1 MYNEIMNRPMFQTPQ
16 QRQASGI
23 MAGVAPV
30 RGYADGDLVEDEDP
44 SFMDKAG
51 SVASVIGDAI
61 VGDDGT
67 MSDFFTADSMKNP
80 REGQGLTARDFTDF
94 FIVNPDDPV
103 DVGIASA
110 TAALAAGGITAPAA
124 MISYLGRLGY
134 KGKKVFDA
142 VEKAVALGKSGTLGG
157 LEKQRQLVRAG
168 AELPDL
174 LGSEEAM
181 AAEADPSAGGIAA
194 LPVKPAGVSVDNPV
208 TAEEIEDLGITLEE
222 FEASE
227 PEVQQQYLD
236 LLNDRRMAANVG
248 YNVGRSAAR
257 VGDAITSIPRLAM
270 EGAEYVADSRF
281 GRALGLSDPGDVD
294 EDFEMFP
301 TVGAMEEGAR
311 RNAPAT
317 MEQLRTG
324 MTPGIIPQ
332 PEPPTPPPSVGQ
344 SAEEDPYAGVT
355 QESQAYV
362 PPQESAAL
370 SDEETKG
377 FMNRLRAGFNPF
389 GTEKDLIRMGATT
402 GEGASGRRSGNL
414 ALEQFRAGQ
423 EYDDALQARDIAE
436 RTTKVNERGT
446 AFAENLKLLKKEMP
460 EASTDELINLLL
472 SQDVGDTEYKRR
484 MQLAQLTQEYFDV
497 FSKNPKYLG
506 DLDGA
511 AREAARMAA
520 ANMNMSVAPSADDGS
535 VNLDAKGNVKPK
547 DD

>member
-16 QRQASGI
+16 QRQGSGI

-30 RGYADGDLVEDEDP
+30 RGYVDGGEVEDEEMG
-44 SFMDKAG
+44 FMDIAQVMPGVMK
-51 SVASVIGDAI
+51 DMI

-67 MSDFFTADSMKNP
+67 MSDFFSMDKSE
-80 REGQGLTARDFTDF
+80 EGQGLNARDLTDF
-94 FIVNPDDPV
+94 FIVDPSDPV
-103 DVGIASA
+103 DVGIATA
-110 TAALAAGGITAPAA
+110 TAGLMATGVGSPGAIAAQ
-124 MISYLGRLGY
+124 LGRLGF
-134 KGKKVFDA
+134 KGKKVADA
-142 VEKAVALGKSGTLGG
+142 VEKAVRLGVGETKGKTFGRG
-157 LEKQRQLVRAG
+157 QTARIAP
-168 AELPDL
+168 AL
-174 LGSEEAM
+174 LGSEQAM

-194 LPVKPAGVSVDNPV
+194 LPVKPTGISVDNPV

-248 YNVGRSAAR
+248 YNVGRATGGI
-257 VGDAITSIPRLAM
+257 GDIISSIPRLGI
-270 EGAEYVADSRF
+270 EGAEYIADSRF

-301 TVGAMEEGAR
+301 MAGAMEEGSR

-332 PEPPTPPPSVGQ
+332 PEAPTPPPSVRQ

-355 QESQAYV
+355 QEGQAYV
-362 PPQESAAL
+362 PPQESAPL

-377 FMNRLRAGFNPF
+377 FMNRLSAGFNPF

-423 EYDDALQARDIAE
+423 EYDDALQGRDIAE
-436 RTTKVNERGT
+436 RTTKVAERGT
-446 AFAENLKLLKKEMP
+446 AFAENLKTLRKEIP

-472 SQDVGDTEYKRR
+472 SQSSDDTAYER
-484 MQLAQLTQEYFDV
+484 QIEFAQLTQQYFD
-497 FSKNPKYLG
+497 SLIKSTEYIN
-506 DLDGA
+506 DREGA
-511 AREAARMAA
+511 SIQAARMASRD
-520 ANMNMSVAPSADDGS
+520 MNMPVAPSADDGS
-535 VNLDAKGNVKPK
+535 INLEPSEG
-547 DD
+547 

>member
-1 MYNEIMNRPMFQTPQ
+1 MYDEVMRRPMFQTPQ

-80 REGQGLTARDFTDF
+80 RKGQGLTARDFTDF

-103 DVGIASA
+103 DVGIAST

-168 AELPDL
+168 SELPDL

-248 YNVGRSAAR
+248 YNVGRSAGR

-317 MEQLRTG
+317 MEQFRTG

-332 PEPPTPPPSVGQ
+332 PEAPTPPPSVGQ
-344 SAEEDPYAGVT
+344 LAEEDPYAGVT
-355 QESQAYV
+355 QEGQAYSE
-362 PPQESAAL
+362 PQESAPVEDDNL
-370 SDEETKG
+370 MSRIMSG
-377 FMNRLRAGFNPF
+377 RA
-389 GTEKDLIRMGATT
+389 TEKDRIRLGANTS
-402 GEGASGRRSGNL
+402 EGRSGRRSPNT

-436 RTTKVNERGT
+436 RTTKVAERGT
-446 AFAENLKLLKKEMP
+446 AFAENLKLLRKEKP

-472 SQDVGDTEYKRR
+472 SQSSDDTAYERQIEFANLK
-484 MQLAQLTQEYFDV
+484 QKYFD
-497 FSKNPKYLG
+497 SLMAGTKYINNQA
-506 DLDGA
+506 GA
-511 AREAARMAA
+511 SEEAARMAA
-520 ANMNMSVAPSADDGS
+520 RAMNFSVAPSADDKS
-535 VNLDAKGNVKPK
+535 FNVDAEGNVKPK

>member
-1 MYNEIMNRPMFQTPQ
+1 MYDEVMRRPMFQTPQ

-30 RGYADGDLVEDEDP
+30 RGYANGDLVEDEDP

-80 REGQGLTARDFTDF
+80 REGQGLTARDLTDF

-103 DVGIASA
+103 DVGIAST

-317 MEQLRTG
+317 MEQFRTG

-332 PEPPTPPPSVGQ
+332 PEAPTPPPSVGQ
-344 SAEEDPYAGVT
+344 LAEEDPYAGVT
-355 QESQAYV
+355 QEGQAYSE
-362 PPQESAAL
+362 PQESAPVEDDNL
-370 SDEETKG
+370 MSRIMSG
-377 FMNRLRAGFNPF
+377 RA
-389 GTEKDLIRMGATT
+389 TEKDRIRLGANTS
-402 GEGASGRRSGNL
+402 EGRSGRRSPNT

-520 ANMNMSVAPSADDGS
+520 RAMNFSVAPSADDKS
-535 VNLDAKGNVKPK
+535 FNVDAEGNVKPK

>member
-1 MYNEIMNRPMFQTPQ
+1 MYDEVMRRPMFQTPQ

-80 REGQGLTARDFTDF
+80 REGQGLTARDLTDF

-103 DVGIASA
+103 DVGIAST

-248 YNVGRSAAR
+248 YNVGRATGGI
-257 VGDAITSIPRLAM
+257 GDIISSIPRLGI
-270 EGAEYVADSRF
+270 EGAEYIADSRF

-317 MEQLRTG
+317 MEQFRTG

-332 PEPPTPPPSVGQ
+332 PEAPTPPPSVGQ
-344 SAEEDPYAGVT
+344 LAEEDPYAGVT
-355 QESQAYV
+355 QEGQAYSE
-362 PPQESAAL
+362 PQESAPVEDDNL
-370 SDEETKG
+370 MSRIMSG
-377 FMNRLRAGFNPF
+377 RA
-389 GTEKDLIRMGATT
+389 TEKDRIRLGANTS
-402 GEGASGRRSGNL
+402 EGRSGRRSPNT

-436 RTTKVNERGT
+436 RTTKVAERGT
-446 AFAENLKLLKKEMP
+446 AFAENLKLLRKEKP

-472 SQDVGDTEYKRR
+472 SQSSDDTAYERR
-484 MQLAQLTQEYFDV
+484 VQLAQLTQEYFDV

-520 ANMNMSVAPSADDGS
+520 RAMNFSVAPSADDGS
-535 VNLDAKGNVKPK
+535 VNVDAEGNVKPK

>member
-1 MYNEIMNRPMFQTPQ
+1 MYDEVMRRPMFQTPQ

-30 RGYADGDLVEDEDP
+30 RGYADGDLVEDDEP

-51 SVASVIGDAI
+51 TVASHIGDAI

-67 MSDFFTADSMKNP
+67 MSDFFTEDSMRNP
-80 REGQGLTARDFTDF
+80 RKGQGLTARDLTDF

-103 DVGIASA
+103 DVGIATT
-110 TAALAAGGITAPAA
+110 TAALAAGGVTAPAA
-124 MISYLGRLGY
+124 MIAYLGRLGY
-134 KGKKVFDA
+134 KGKKVFNA
-142 VEKAVALGKSGTLGG
+142 VEKAVELGKGGTLGG
-157 LEKQRQLVRAG
+157 LEKQRQLARAG
-168 AELPDL
+168 SELPDL

-194 LPVKPAGVSVDNPV
+194 LPVEPTGISADNPV
-208 TAEEIEDLGITLEE
+208 TAEEIEDLGISLED
-222 FEASE
+222 FQASE

-248 YNVGRSAAR
+248 YNVGKTTGGL
-257 VGDAITSIPRLAM
+257 GDIISSPFRGLGEA
-270 EGAEYVADSRF
+270 AEYVADSRF

-301 TVGAMEEGAR
+301 MANAMEEGAR
-311 RNAPAT
+311 RNAPAS

-332 PEPPTPPPSVGQ
+332 PEAPTPPPSIGQ

-355 QESQAYV
+355 QESQAYSE
-362 PPQESAAL
+362 PQESAPVENDNL
-370 SDEETKG
+370 MSRIMSG
-377 FMNRLRAGFNPF
+377 RA
-389 GTEKDLIRMGATT
+389 TEKDRIRLGANTS
-402 GEGASGRRSGNL
+402 EGRSGRRSPNT

-436 RTTKVNERGT
+436 RTTKVAERGT
-446 AFAENLKLLKKEMP
+446 AFAENLKTLRKEMP

-472 SQDVGDTEYKRR
+472 SQSSDDTSYERR
-484 MQLAQLTQEYFDV
+484 MEFANLKQKYFD
-497 FSKNPKYLG
+497 SLTKNDPKYIN
-506 DLDGA
+506 DQAGA
-511 AREAARMAA
+511 SEEAARMAA
-520 ANMNMSVAPSADDGS
+520 RAMNLPVTPSADDGS
-535 VNLDAKGNVKPK
+535 INLEPSEG
-547 DD
+547 

>member
-1 MYNEIMNRPMFQTPQ
+1 MYQDIMNRPMFQTPQ
-16 QRQASGI
+16 QRQGGGI

-30 RGYADGDLVEDEDP
+30 RGYADGDLVEDDEP

-51 SVASVIGDAI
+51 TVASHIGDAI

-67 MSDFFTADSMKNP
+67 MSDFFTEDSMRNP
-80 REGQGLTARDFTDF
+80 RKGQGLTARDLTDF

-103 DVGIASA
+103 DVGIATT
-110 TAALAAGGITAPAA
+110 TAALAAGGVTAPAA
-124 MISYLGRLGY
+124 MIAYLGRLGY
-134 KGKKVFDA
+134 KGKKVFNA
-142 VEKAVALGKSGTLGG
+142 VEKALELGKGGTLGG
-157 LEKQRQLVRAG
+157 LEKQRQLARAG
-168 AELPDL
+168 SELPDL

-194 LPVKPAGVSVDNPV
+194 LPVEPTGISADNPV
-208 TAEEIEDLGITLEE
+208 TAEEIEDLGISLED
-222 FEASE
+222 FQASE

-248 YNVGRSAAR
+248 YNVGKTTGGL
-257 VGDAITSIPRLAM
+257 GDIISSPFRGLGEA
-270 EGAEYVADSRF
+270 AEYVADSRF

-301 TVGAMEEGAR
+301 MANAMEEGAR
-311 RNAPAT
+311 RNAPAS

-332 PEPPTPPPSVGQ
+332 PEAPTPPPSIGQ

-355 QESQAYV
+355 QESQAYSE
-362 PPQESAAL
+362 PKAPAT
-370 SDEETKG
+370 DEETKG
-377 FMNRLRAGFNPF
+377 FMNRLSAGFNPF

-402 GEGASGRRSGNL
+402 GEGLSGRRSGNL

-436 RTTKVNERGT
+436 RTTKVGERGT
-446 AFAENLKLLKKEMP
+446 AFAENLKTLRKEKP

-472 SQDVGDTEYKRR
+472 SQSSDETAYERR
-484 MQLAQLTQEYFDV
+484 IQFAQLKSGYFDSL
-497 FSKNPKYLG
+497 SKGTKYIN
-506 DLDGA
+506 DPAGA
-511 AREAARMAA
+511 SEEASRMAA
-520 ANMNMSVAPSADDGS
+520 RAMNMPVAPSADDGS
-535 VNLDAKGNVKPK
+535 FNVDAEGNEI
-547 DD
+547 

>member
-1 MYNEIMNRPMFQTPQ
+1 MYDEVMRRPMFQTPQ

-30 RGYADGDLVEDEDP
+30 RGYANGDLVEDEDP

-80 REGQGLTARDFTDF
+80 REGQGLTARDLTDF

-103 DVGIASA
+103 DVGIAST

-294 EDFEMFP
+294 EDFEIFP

-317 MEQLRTG
+317 MEQFRTG

-332 PEPPTPPPSVGQ
+332 PEAPTPPPSVGQ
-344 SAEEDPYAGVT
+344 LAEEDPYAGVT
-355 QESQAYV
+355 QEGQAYSE
-362 PPQESAAL
+362 PQESAPVEDDNL
-370 SDEETKG
+370 MSRIMSG
-377 FMNRLRAGFNPF
+377 RA
-389 GTEKDLIRMGATT
+389 TEKDRIRLGANTS
-402 GEGASGRRSGNL
+402 EGRSGRRSPNT

-520 ANMNMSVAPSADDGS
+520 RAMNFSVAPSADDKS
-535 VNLDAKGNVKPK
+535 FNVDAEGNVKPK

>member
-1 MYNEIMNRPMFQTPQ
+1 MYDEVMRRPMFQTPQ

-80 REGQGLTARDFTDF
+80 RKGQGLTARDFTDF

-248 YNVGRSAAR
+248 YNVGRSAGR

-317 MEQLRTG
+317 MEQFRTG

-332 PEPPTPPPSVGQ
+332 PEAPTPPPSVGQ
-344 SAEEDPYAGVT
+344 LAEEDPYAGVT
-355 QESQAYV
+355 QEGQAYSE
-362 PPQESAAL
+362 PQESAPVEDDNL
-370 SDEETKG
+370 MSRIMSG
-377 FMNRLRAGFNPF
+377 RA
-389 GTEKDLIRMGATT
+389 TEKDRIRLGANTS
-402 GEGASGRRSGNL
+402 EGRSGRRSPNT

-436 RTTKVNERGT
+436 RTTKVAERGT
-446 AFAENLKLLKKEMP
+446 AFAENLKLLRKEKP

-472 SQDVGDTEYKRR
+472 SQSSDDTAYERR
-484 MQLAQLTQEYFDV
+484 VQLAQLTQEYFDV

-520 ANMNMSVAPSADDGS
+520 RAMNFSVAPSADDKS
-535 VNLDAKGNVKPK
+535 FNVDAEGNVKPK

>member
-1 MYNEIMNRPMFQTPQ
+1 MYDEVMRRPMFQTPQ

-80 REGQGLTARDFTDF
+80 RKGQGLTARDFTDF

-168 AELPDL
+168 SELPDL

-248 YNVGRSAAR
+248 YNVGRSAGR

-317 MEQLRTG
+317 MEQFRTG

-332 PEPPTPPPSVGQ
+332 PEAPTPPPSVGQ
-344 SAEEDPYAGVT
+344 LAEEDPYAGVT
-355 QESQAYV
+355 QEGQAYSE
-362 PPQESAAL
+362 PQESAPVEDDNL
-370 SDEETKG
+370 MSRIMSG
-377 FMNRLRAGFNPF
+377 RA
-389 GTEKDLIRMGATT
+389 TEKDRIRLGANTS
-402 GEGASGRRSGNL
+402 EGRSGRRSPNT

-436 RTTKVNERGT
+436 RTTKVAERGT
-446 AFAENLKLLKKEMP
+446 AFAENLKLLRKEKP

-472 SQDVGDTEYKRR
+472 SQSSDDTAYERQIEFANLK
-484 MQLAQLTQEYFDV
+484 QKYFD
-497 FSKNPKYLG
+497 SLMAGTKYINNQA
-506 DLDGA
+506 GA
-511 AREAARMAA
+511 SEEAARMAA
-520 ANMNMSVAPSADDGS
+520 RAMNFSVAPSADDKS
-535 VNLDAKGNVKPK
+535 FNVDAEGNVKPK

>member
-1 MYNEIMNRPMFQTPQ
+1 MYDEVMRRPMFQTPQ

-80 REGQGLTARDFTDF
+80 RKGQGLTARDFTDF

-168 AELPDL
+168 SELPDL

-248 YNVGRSAAR
+248 YNVGRSAGR

-317 MEQLRTG
+317 MEQFRTG

-332 PEPPTPPPSVGQ
+332 PEAPTPPPSVGQ
-344 SAEEDPYAGVT
+344 LAEEDPYAGVT
-355 QESQAYV
+355 QEGQAYSE
-362 PPQESAAL
+362 PQESAPVEDDNL
-370 SDEETKG
+370 MSRIMSG
-377 FMNRLRAGFNPF
+377 RA
-389 GTEKDLIRMGATT
+389 TEKDRIRLGANTS
-402 GEGASGRRSGNL
+402 EGRSGRRSPNT

-436 RTTKVNERGT
+436 RTTKVAERGT
-446 AFAENLKLLKKEMP
+446 AFAENLKLLRKEMP

-472 SQDVGDTEYKRR
+472 SQNVGDTEYKRR

-520 ANMNMSVAPSADDGS
+520 RAMNFSVAPSADDKS
-535 VNLDAKGNVKPK
+535 FNVDAEGNVKPK